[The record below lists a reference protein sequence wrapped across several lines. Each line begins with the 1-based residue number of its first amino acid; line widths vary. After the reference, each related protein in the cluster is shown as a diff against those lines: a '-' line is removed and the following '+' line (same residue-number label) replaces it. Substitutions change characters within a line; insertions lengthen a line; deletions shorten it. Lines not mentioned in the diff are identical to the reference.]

1 MHRALLPASS
11 LAGLSRGGRRLFE
24 CGTPP
29 ALFAR
34 AHAPGAHLLPAE
46 PTLKDPQ
53 GISLLSA
60 AQFEALAAAMGLHAG
75 SPAPVFYDDAGSV
88 ASARAAWVFRYWG
101 VGGAQLVDGGW
112 QAIARSGGGIEVG
125 AAGLGREAVADE
137 LVAPTSPLRAQPVA
151 ALRAGLAEVCR
162 AGEERWQLVDA
173 RSPREFSGEDLRG
186 NAFGGRPPGAVS
198 VPHSTVL
205 TREGVLAPQAALV
218 RIFADAGLRDVAAR
232 TIVYCQAGIRA
243 SLVAVALGVAGFKDV
258 AVYDESM
265 REYLNREDVPRER

>member
-101 VGGAQLVDGGW
+101 VGGAQRCS
-112 QAIARSGGGIEVG
+112 ARECVVCLG
-125 AAGLGREAVADE
+125 AAPA
-137 LVAPTSPLRAQPVA
+137 
-151 ALRAGLAEVCR
+151 
-162 AGEERWQLVDA
+162 AGEKPKGAHA
-173 RSPREFSGEDLRG
+173 R
-186 NAFGGRPPGAVS
+186 
-198 VPHSTVL
+198 L
-205 TREGVLAPQAALV
+205 TSSWARAA
-218 RIFADAGLRDVAAR
+218 A
-232 TIVYCQAGIRA
+232 
-243 SLVAVALGVAGFKDV
+243 
-258 AVYDESM
+258 
-265 REYLNREDVPRER
+265 